1 MPAVLQRRR
10 TGSVVPVRFAV
21 IRGPGRL
28 DALAAAGPV
37 AGGLVAGGAVC
48 GGAVGGGSALAV
60 GHGGAG
66 QGAACPLAG
75 PLPAASSAMA
85 STSDSSPEGDRDC
98 DKWVGIHGFMG
109 AT

>member
-28 DALAAAGPV
+28 EALAAAGPV
-37 AGGLVAGGAVC
+37 AGGLVSGGAVC
-48 GGAVGGGSALAV
+48 GGSTLAV

-85 STSDSSPEGDRDC
+85 SVSDSSPEGDRDC
-98 DKWVGIHGFMG
+98 DMWEGIHGFMG